1 MRLSQIS
8 LLFAWL
14 VALVA
19 VTAPSYAQMSGALL
33 QALGVLDKQPAGQR
47 ETALAAEATG
57 EGHWTFANA
66 KGERFTAGTPDEMKR
81 VLPTLL
87 PDAAKPE
94 PRITLVVTEDTVF
107 RQRAHFLALALG
119 QDRRTDL
126 LVAVDREGYLLLRR
140 GDRLYAGIRPGLLVE
155 LTERRLFDETVWQ
168 LAHPLRHASIRVLAL
183 EPGGPA
189 SIAPSP
195 RIDAQTQRPLT
206 DLVAP
211 ASLVSAMRTLRGQTV
226 ILTARREGETFVFR
240 PSSGSDQSLAASDV
254 LAAAEAADVNLVVL
268 QSSTP
273 RQPGTRSWMW
283 QRVSVTRLDDAV
295 GRAHLADF
303 LNSLATPQ
311 ARLLVSASEERPGR
325 IRLRAAPLAED
336 SSARSGLEAAWNTMS
351 SSITGQVVISGV
363 EASLR
368 DRVRQVEIDRRLL
381 PGIPSLIQWSYLGLL
396 ALGLA
401 GHAVAGA
408 WWSRIWPAERREG
421 YGSGLGFQ
429 SARGVRAAF
438 YGLLFMPIV
447 AVASAPLAVL
457 RLMGRRSSRGGE
469 VVGA

>member
-1 MRLSQIS
+1 MRRTQN
-8 LLFAWL
+8 LLLLLVLL

-19 VTAPSYAQMSGALL
+19 ATAPSHAQMSGALS
-33 QALGVLDKQPAGQR
+33 QALGVLEKQPAGQK
-47 ETALAAEATG
+47 EMALAAEATG

-87 PDAAKPE
+87 PGAAKAE

-126 LVAVDREGYLLLRR
+126 LVAVDREGYPLLRR

-195 RIDAQTQRPLT
+195 RMDAQTQRPLT
-206 DLVAP
+206 DFVAP
-211 ASLVSAMRTLRGQTV
+211 ASLVFALRTLRGQTV
-226 ILTARREGETFVFR
+226 ILTARREGETFMFR
-240 PSSGSDQSLAASDV
+240 PSSGPDQSLAAADV

-268 QSSTP
+268 QSATP

-295 GRAHLADF
+295 GRAHIADF

-325 IRLRAAPLAED
+325 IRLRAVPLAED

-368 DRVRQVEIDRRLL
+368 DRVRQVELDRRLL
-381 PGIPSLIQWSYLGLL
+381 PGIHSLIQWSYLGLL

-401 GHAVAGA
+401 GHAVASA
-408 WWSRIWPAERREG
+408 WWSRIWPAEQREG

-429 SARGVRAAF
+429 AARVVRTCAYAV
-438 YGLLFMPIV
+438 LFVPLV
-447 AVASAPLAVL
+447 ALASAPMA
-457 RLMGRRSSRGGE
+457 LMQLLTGRAGVKAAAS
-469 VVGA
+469 